1 MWKTF
6 SFYIF
11 CVIIYSVIIY
21 DFSYSSSA
29 EKQKIKKERRK
40 KMDSFEEIFGLVK
53 EYCKTQMTEVAYNSW
68 IKNLTLIKFNV
79 DDVHLGVSFDVQQS
93 IVSVKY
99 KDLLSRGFENIL
111 GFPVEVYIDL
121 IEEPK
126 AENKYNTVD
135 VGSAT
140 FQSETPTGDYEYT
153 FDTFIVGSSN
163 KFAHAAAMAVATHDI
178 RNYNPLFIHGDSGL
192 GKTHL
197 LFAIMNEVKRRKP
210 DAVVAYVKGEQFTNE
225 LISAIKSQ
233 TTPEFREKY
242 RKVDYLLV
250 DDIQFIAGRD
260 STQEEFFHTFN
271 ALYES
276 GKQIVLVSDRPPK
289 EIKTLEDRLR
299 NRFEMG
305 LMADIQPADFETRI
319 AIIQRKADLL
329 QMDMPIEVA
338 EYIANNLKSNIR
350 QLEGAVKNI
359 KANSLIYENKPIT
372 IMMAQSAI
380 RDILN
385 DNQPVPVTIGKI
397 IGEVSRTFNV
407 SEQDIKS
414 NKRAANI
421 SRARQVAMYV
431 IKDITQMS
439 MAAIGDEFG
448 GRDHSTVVYAISQT
462 EKMMKTDSRLREIIE
477 DITKNVRDM

>member
-1 MWKTF
+1 
-6 SFYIF
+6 
-11 CVIIYSVIIY
+11 
-21 DFSYSSSA
+21 
-29 EKQKIKKERRK
+29 
-40 KMDSFEEIFGLVK
+40 MDSFEELFSMVK
-53 EYCKTQMTEVAYNSW
+53 EYCKTQMTEVAYKIW
-68 IKNLTLIKFNV
+68 IKDIAPVSFDNDSV
-79 DDVHLGVSFDVQQS
+79 VLGVSSDFKKN
-93 IVSVKY
+93 IVTEKY
-99 KDLLSRGFENIL
+99 KALLSKGFEQTL
-111 GFPVEVYIDL
+111 GFPVEVN
-121 IEEPK
+121 IEVADDDSQKQPEPVPEVQGVK
-126 AENKYNTVD
+126 NVSPLLD
-135 VGSAT
+135 S
-140 FQSETPTGDYEYT
+140 GDYDYT

-163 KFAHAAAMAVATHDI
+163 KFAHAAALAVATHDT

-197 LFAIMNEVKRRKP
+197 LFAIMNEVKNRKP
-210 DAVVAYVKGEQFTNE
+210 DSFVVYVKGEQFTNE
-225 LISAIKSQ
+225 LIAAIKNQ

-242 RKVDYLLV
+242 RKADYLLV

-271 ALYES
+271 TLYES
-276 GKQIVLVSDRPPK
+276 GKQIVLTSYRPPK

-299 NRFEMG
+299 TRFEMG

-319 AIIQRKADLL
+319 AIIQRKAELL
-329 QMDMPIEVA
+329 HMDMPLDVE

-359 KANSLIYENKPIT
+359 KANSLIYENKPVT
-372 IMMAQSAI
+372 ILMAQNAI

-385 DNQPVPVTIGKI
+385 DSQPVPVTIGKI
-397 IGEVSRTFNV
+397 ITEVARTFNV

-462 EKMMKTDSRLREIIE
+462 EKAMKTDSRLRETIE
-477 DITKNVRDM
+477 DITKNVKDS

>member
-1 MWKTF
+1 
-6 SFYIF
+6 
-11 CVIIYSVIIY
+11 
-21 DFSYSSSA
+21 
-29 EKQKIKKERRK
+29 
-40 KMDSFEEIFGLVK
+40 MDSFEELFSVVK
-53 EYCKTQMTEVAYNSW
+53 EYCKTQMTEVAYKIW
-68 IKNLTLIKFNV
+68 IKDIEAVSFDNDTV
-79 DDVHLGVSFDVQQS
+79 VLGVSSEFKKN
-93 IVSVKY
+93 IVTEKY
-99 KDLLSRGFENIL
+99 KNLLSNGFEEAL
-111 GFPVEVYIDL
+111 GFPVEISIVVVD
-121 IEEPK
+121 EDPQKQPEPIPEVQGVK
-126 AENKYNTVD
+126 D
-135 VGSAT
+135 VSPLLD
-140 FQSETPTGDYEYT
+140 SGDYDYT

-163 KFAHAAAMAVATHDI
+163 KFAHAAALAVATHDT

-197 LFAIMNEVKRRKP
+197 LFAIMNEVKNRKP
-210 DAVVAYVKGEQFTNE
+210 DALVIYVKGEQFTNE
-225 LISAIKSQ
+225 LIAAIGHQ
-233 TTPEFREKY
+233 ATPEFREKY
-242 RKVDYLLV
+242 RKADYLLV

-271 ALYES
+271 TLYES
-276 GKQIVLVSDRPPK
+276 GKQIVLTSDRPPK

-299 NRFEMG
+299 TRFEMG

-319 AIIQRKADLL
+319 AIIQRKAELL
-329 QMDMPIEVA
+329 HMDMPLEVE

-359 KANSLIYENKPIT
+359 KANSLIYENKPVT
-372 IMMAQSAI
+372 ILMAQNAI

-385 DNQPVPVTIGKI
+385 DSQPVPVTIGKI
-397 IGEVSRTFNV
+397 ITEVARTFNV

-462 EKMMKTDSRLREIIE
+462 EKAMKTDSRLRETIE
-477 DITKNVRDM
+477 DITKNVRDA

>member
-1 MWKTF
+1 
-6 SFYIF
+6 
-11 CVIIYSVIIY
+11 
-21 DFSYSSSA
+21 
-29 EKQKIKKERRK
+29 
-40 KMDSFEEIFGLVK
+40 MDSFEEIFGLVK
-53 EYCKTQMTEVAYNSW
+53 DYCKTQMTEVAYNLW
-68 IKNLTLIKFNV
+68 IKDIEPVKLTVEKVYLSVNSEFKKN
-79 DDVHLGVSFDVQQS
+79 
-93 IVSVKY
+93 IVSEKY
-99 KDLLSRGFENIL
+99 RDLLSNGFENVL
-111 GFPVEVYIDL
+111 GFPVEVSIDY
-121 IEEPK
+121 
-126 AENKYNTVD
+126 AESAETKNTAPAAPVL
-135 VGSAT
+135 
-140 FQSETPTGDYEYT
+140 ETPAVIEPGEYAYT

-197 LFAIMNEVKRRKP
+197 LFAIMNEVKRRRP
-210 DAVVAYVKGEQFTNE
+210 EAVVAYVKGEEFTNE
-225 LISAIKSQ
+225 LIAAIRSQ

-329 QMDMPIEVA
+329 NMDMPNEVA

-372 IMMAQSAI
+372 IMMAQTAI

-385 DNQPVPVTIGKI
+385 DNQPIPVTISKI
-397 IGEVSRTFNV
+397 ISEVGRTFNI

-439 MAAIGDEFG
+439 MAAIGEEFG

-462 EKMMKTDSRLREIIE
+462 EKMMKTDSHLREIIE
-477 DITKNVRDM
+477 DITKNVRYM

>member
-1 MWKTF
+1 
-6 SFYIF
+6 
-11 CVIIYSVIIY
+11 
-21 DFSYSSSA
+21 
-29 EKQKIKKERRK
+29 
-40 KMDSFEEIFGLVK
+40 MDSFEEIFSLVK
-53 EYCKTQMTEVAYNSW
+53 DYCKTQMTDVAYNLW
-68 IKNLTLIKFNV
+68 IKDIEPVKFTAEKVFLCVN
-79 DDVHLGVSFDVQQS
+79 SPFKQN
-93 IVSVKY
+93 IVSEKY
-99 KDLLSRGFENIL
+99 KDLLSKGFENVL
-111 GFPVEVYIDL
+111 GFPVEVIIDFSAPEVNK
-121 IEEPK
+121 IHASAE
-126 AENKYNTVD
+126 ENKPAVENL
-135 VGSAT
+135 ANN
-140 FQSETPTGDYEYT
+140 PNGDYEYT

-197 LFAIMNEVKRRKP
+197 LFAIMNEVKSRKP
-210 DAVVAYVKGEQFTNE
+210 DAIVEYVKGEEFTNE
-225 LISAIKSQ
+225 LIASIRSQ
-233 TTPEFREKY
+233 TTQEFREKY

-271 ALYES
+271 ALHEAK
-276 GKQIVLVSDRPPK
+276 KQIVLVSDRPPK

-299 NRFEMG
+299 TRFESG

-329 QMDMPIEVA
+329 NMDMPNDVA

-372 IMMAQSAI
+372 IMMAQTAI

-385 DNQPVPVTIGKI
+385 DNQPIPVTISKI
-397 IGEVSRTFNV
+397 ISEVGRTFNI

-439 MAAIGDEFG
+439 MAAIGEEFG

-462 EKMMKTDSRLREIIE
+462 EKMMKTDSRLRETIE

>member
-1 MWKTF
+1 
-6 SFYIF
+6 
-11 CVIIYSVIIY
+11 
-21 DFSYSSSA
+21 
-29 EKQKIKKERRK
+29 
-40 KMDSFEEIFGLVK
+40 MDSFEEIYSLVSDF
-53 EYCKTQMTEVAYNSW
+53 CKTQMTEVAFNLW
-68 IKNLTLIKFNV
+68 IKDIIPIKLTSEYV
-79 DDVHLGVSFDVQQS
+79 RLGVNSEFKQN
-93 IVSVKY
+93 IVSEKY
-99 KDLLSRGFENIL
+99 KELLSRGFERVL
-111 GFPVEVYIDL
+111 GFPVEVKIECVVPEEMKPREEYIKPAPPEMA
-121 IEEPK
+121 IP
-126 AENKYNTVD
+126 
-135 VGSAT
+135 S
-140 FQSETPTGDYEYT
+140 GDYEFT

-163 KFAHAAAMAVATHDI
+163 KFAHAAAMAVATSDA
-178 RNYNPLFIHGDSGL
+178 RNFNPLFIHGDSGL

-197 LFAIMNEVKRRKP
+197 LFAIMNEVKRRRP
-210 DAVVAYVKGEQFTNE
+210 DAIVEYVKGEEFTNE
-225 LISAIKSQ
+225 LISAIRSQ
-233 TTPEFREKY
+233 TTAEFREKY
-242 RKVDYLLV
+242 RKLDYLLV

-299 NRFEMG
+299 SRFESG
-305 LMADIQPADFETRI
+305 LLADIQPADYETRI

-329 QMDMPIEVA
+329 KMDMPIEVA

-359 KANSLIYENKPIT
+359 KANSLIYENRPIT
-372 IMMAQSAI
+372 IMVAQAAI

-385 DNQPVPVTIGKI
+385 DNQPVPVTISKI
-397 IGEVSRTFNV
+397 ISEVGRTFNV

-431 IKDITQMS
+431 VKDITQMS

-448 GRDHSTVVYAISQT
+448 GRDHSTVVYAIAQT

-477 DITKNVRDM
+477 DITKNVKDM

>member
-1 MWKTF
+1 
-6 SFYIF
+6 
-11 CVIIYSVIIY
+11 
-21 DFSYSSSA
+21 
-29 EKQKIKKERRK
+29 
-40 KMDSFEEIFGLVK
+40 MDSFEEIFFLVK
-53 EYCKTQMTEVAYNSW
+53 NFCKTQMTEVAYNLW
-68 IKNLTLIKFNV
+68 IKDITPIKLTVEKV
-79 DDVHLGVSFDVQQS
+79 RLGVNSEFKQN
-93 IVSVKY
+93 IVSEKY
-99 KDLLSRGFENIL
+99 KDLLSKGFENVL
-111 GFPVEVYIDL
+111 GFPVEIV
-121 IEEPK
+121 IECLEHK
-126 AENKYNTVD
+126 EETGVKKYNTVESGAD
-135 VGSAT
+135 SL
-140 FQSETPTGDYEYT
+140 QSDTPTGDYEYT

-197 LFAIMNEVKRRKP
+197 LFAIMNEVKNRKP
-210 DAVVAYVKGEQFTNE
+210 DAVVAYVKGEEFTNE
-225 LISAIKSQ
+225 LISAIRSQ

-329 QMDMPIEVA
+329 QLDMPIEVA

-359 KANSLIYENKPIT
+359 KANSLIYENRPIT
-372 IMMAQSAI
+372 IMMAQAAI

-385 DNQPVPVTIGKI
+385 DNQPVPVTISKI
-397 IGEVSRTFNV
+397 ISEVSRTFNV

-439 MAAIGDEFG
+439 TTAIGDEFG
-448 GRDHSTVVYAISQT
+448 GKDHSTVVYSVGQI
-462 EKMMKTDSRLREIIE
+462 EKAMRTDPRLREIIE
-477 DITKNVRDM
+477 DMTKNIKNM

>member
-1 MWKTF
+1 
-6 SFYIF
+6 
-11 CVIIYSVIIY
+11 
-21 DFSYSSSA
+21 
-29 EKQKIKKERRK
+29 
-40 KMDSFEEIFGLVK
+40 MDSFDEIFDLVK
-53 EYCKTQMTEVAYNSW
+53 EYCKTQMTDVAYNLW
-68 IKNLTLIKFNV
+68 IKDIEPVRLTV
-79 DDVHLGVSFDVQQS
+79 DEAFLSVNSEFKQN
-93 IVSVKY
+93 IVSEKY
-99 KDLLSRGFENIL
+99 KELLSKGFEGVL
-111 GFPVEVYIDL
+111 GFPVEVT
-121 IEEPK
+121 IELTSAAPKKPVQEQKPLPEPEVVLEPGEY
-126 AENKYNTVD
+126 A
-135 VGSAT
+135 
-140 FQSETPTGDYEYT
+140 YT

-197 LFAIMNEVKRRKP
+197 LFAIMNEVKRRRP
-210 DAVVAYVKGEQFTNE
+210 DAVVAYVKGEEFTNE
-225 LISAIKSQ
+225 LISAIRSQ

-271 ALYES
+271 ALHES

-299 NRFEMG
+299 SRFESG

-329 QMDMPIEVA
+329 KMDMPIEVA

-372 IMMAQSAI
+372 ILMAQTAI

-385 DNQPVPVTIGKI
+385 DNQPIPVTISKI
-397 IGEVSRTFNV
+397 ISEVGRTFNI

-431 IKDITQMS
+431 IKEVTQMS
-439 MAAIGDEFG
+439 MASIGDEFG

-462 EKMMKTDSRLREIIE
+462 EKMMKTDSRLRETIE
-477 DITKNVRDM
+477 DITKNVRDS

>member
-1 MWKTF
+1 
-6 SFYIF
+6 
-11 CVIIYSVIIY
+11 
-21 DFSYSSSA
+21 
-29 EKQKIKKERRK
+29 
-40 KMDSFEEIFGLVK
+40 MDSFEELFSMVK
-53 EYCKTQMTEVAYNSW
+53 EYCKTQMTEVAYKIW
-68 IKNLTLIKFNV
+68 IKDIAPVSFDNDSV
-79 DDVHLGVSFDVQQS
+79 VLGVSSDFKKN
-93 IVSVKY
+93 IVTEKY
-99 KDLLSRGFENIL
+99 KALLSKGFEQTL
-111 GFPVEVYIDL
+111 GFPVEVN
-121 IEEPK
+121 IEVADDESQKQPEPVPEVQGVK
-126 AENKYNTVD
+126 NVSPLLD
-135 VGSAT
+135 S
-140 FQSETPTGDYEYT
+140 GDYDYT

-163 KFAHAAAMAVATHDI
+163 KFAHAAALAVATHDT

-197 LFAIMNEVKRRKP
+197 LFAIMNEVKNRKP
-210 DAVVAYVKGEQFTNE
+210 DSFVVYVKGEQFTNE
-225 LISAIKSQ
+225 LIAAIKNQ

-242 RKVDYLLV
+242 RKADYLLV

-271 ALYES
+271 TLYES
-276 GKQIVLVSDRPPK
+276 GKQIVLTSDRPPK

-299 NRFEMG
+299 TRFEMG

-319 AIIQRKADLL
+319 AIIQRKAELL
-329 QMDMPIEVA
+329 HMDMPLDVE

-359 KANSLIYENKPIT
+359 KANSLIYENKPVT
-372 IMMAQSAI
+372 ILMAQNAI

-385 DNQPVPVTIGKI
+385 DSQPVPVTIGKI
-397 IGEVSRTFNV
+397 ITEVARTFNV

-462 EKMMKTDSRLREIIE
+462 EKAMKTDSRLRETIE
-477 DITKNVRDM
+477 DITKNVKDS

>member
-1 MWKTF
+1 
-6 SFYIF
+6 
-11 CVIIYSVIIY
+11 
-21 DFSYSSSA
+21 
-29 EKQKIKKERRK
+29 
-40 KMDSFEEIFGLVK
+40 MDSFEELFSMVK
-53 EYCKTQMTEVAYNSW
+53 EYCKTQMTEVAYKIW
-68 IKNLTLIKFNV
+68 IKDIAPVSFDNDSV
-79 DDVHLGVSFDVQQS
+79 VLGVSSDFKKN
-93 IVSVKY
+93 IVTEKY
-99 KDLLSRGFENIL
+99 KALLSKGFEQTL
-111 GFPVEVYIDL
+111 GFPVEVN
-121 IEEPK
+121 IEVADEDSQKQPEPVPEVQGVK
-126 AENKYNTVD
+126 NVSPLLD
-135 VGSAT
+135 S
-140 FQSETPTGDYEYT
+140 GDYDYT

-163 KFAHAAAMAVATHDI
+163 KFAHAAALAVATHDT

-197 LFAIMNEVKRRKP
+197 LFAIMNEVKNRKP
-210 DAVVAYVKGEQFTNE
+210 DSFVVYVKGEQFTNE
-225 LISAIKSQ
+225 LIAAIKNQ

-242 RKVDYLLV
+242 RKADYLLV

-271 ALYES
+271 TLYES
-276 GKQIVLVSDRPPK
+276 GKQIVLTSDRPPK

-299 NRFEMG
+299 TRFEMG

-319 AIIQRKADLL
+319 AIIQRKAELL
-329 QMDMPIEVA
+329 HMDMPLDVE

-359 KANSLIYENKPIT
+359 KANSLIYENKPVT
-372 IMMAQSAI
+372 ILMAQNAI

-385 DNQPVPVTIGKI
+385 DSQPVPVTIGKI
-397 IGEVSRTFNV
+397 ITEVARTFNV

-462 EKMMKTDSRLREIIE
+462 EKAMKTDSRLRETIE
-477 DITKNVRDM
+477 DITKNVKDS

>member
-1 MWKTF
+1 
-6 SFYIF
+6 
-11 CVIIYSVIIY
+11 
-21 DFSYSSSA
+21 
-29 EKQKIKKERRK
+29 
-40 KMDSFEEIFGLVK
+40 MDSFEELFSMVK
-53 EYCKTQMTEVAYNSW
+53 EYCKTQMTEVAYKIW
-68 IKNLTLIKFNV
+68 IKDIAPVSFDNDSV
-79 DDVHLGVSFDVQQS
+79 VLGVSSDFKKN
-93 IVSVKY
+93 IVTEKY
-99 KDLLSRGFENIL
+99 KALLSKGFEQTL
-111 GFPVEVYIDL
+111 GFPVEVN
-121 IEEPK
+121 IEVADDDSQKQPEPVPEVQGVK
-126 AENKYNTVD
+126 NVSPLLD
-135 VGSAT
+135 S
-140 FQSETPTGDYEYT
+140 GDYDYT

-163 KFAHAAAMAVATHDI
+163 KFAHAAALAVATHDT

-197 LFAIMNEVKRRKP
+197 LFAIMNEVKNRKP
-210 DAVVAYVKGEQFTNE
+210 DSFVVYVKGEQFTNE
-225 LISAIKSQ
+225 LIAAIKNQ

-242 RKVDYLLV
+242 RKADYLLV

-271 ALYES
+271 TLYES
-276 GKQIVLVSDRPPK
+276 GKQIVLTSDRPPK

-299 NRFEMG
+299 TRFEMG

-319 AIIQRKADLL
+319 AIIQRKAELL
-329 QMDMPIEVA
+329 HMDMPLAVE

-359 KANSLIYENKPIT
+359 KANSLIYENKPVT
-372 IMMAQSAI
+372 ILMAQNAI

-385 DNQPVPVTIGKI
+385 DSQPVPVTIGKI
-397 IGEVSRTFNV
+397 ITEVARTFNV

-462 EKMMKTDSRLREIIE
+462 EKAMKTDSRLRETIE
-477 DITKNVRDM
+477 DITKNVKDS

>member
-1 MWKTF
+1 
-6 SFYIF
+6 
-11 CVIIYSVIIY
+11 
-21 DFSYSSSA
+21 
-29 EKQKIKKERRK
+29 
-40 KMDSFEEIFGLVK
+40 MDSFEELFSMVK
-53 EYCKTQMTEVAYNSW
+53 EYCKTQMTEVAYKIW
-68 IKNLTLIKFNV
+68 IKDIAPVSFDNDSV
-79 DDVHLGVSFDVQQS
+79 VLGVSSDFKKN
-93 IVSVKY
+93 IVTEKY
-99 KDLLSRGFENIL
+99 KALLSKGFEQTL
-111 GFPVEVYIDL
+111 GFPVEVN
-121 IEEPK
+121 IEVADDDSQKQPEPVPEVQGVK
-126 AENKYNTVD
+126 NVSPLLD
-135 VGSAT
+135 S
-140 FQSETPTGDYEYT
+140 GDYDYT

-163 KFAHAAAMAVATHDI
+163 KFAHAAALAVATHDT

-197 LFAIMNEVKRRKP
+197 LFAIMNEVKNRKP
-210 DAVVAYVKGEQFTNE
+210 DSFVVYVKGEQFTNE
-225 LISAIKSQ
+225 LIAAIKNQ

-242 RKVDYLLV
+242 RKADYLLV

-271 ALYES
+271 TLYES
-276 GKQIVLVSDRPPK
+276 GKQIVLTSDRPPK

-299 NRFEMG
+299 TRFEMG

-319 AIIQRKADLL
+319 AIIQRKAELL
-329 QMDMPIEVA
+329 HMDMPLDVE

-359 KANSLIYENKPIT
+359 KANSLIYENKPVT
-372 IMMAQSAI
+372 ILMAQNAI

-385 DNQPVPVTIGKI
+385 DSQPVPVTIGKI
-397 IGEVSRTFNV
+397 ITEVARTFNV

-448 GRDHSTVVYAISQT
+448 GRDHSTVVYAISPT
-462 EKMMKTDSRLREIIE
+462 EKAMKTDSRLRETIE
-477 DITKNVRDM
+477 DITKNVKDS

>member
-1 MWKTF
+1 
-6 SFYIF
+6 
-11 CVIIYSVIIY
+11 
-21 DFSYSSSA
+21 
-29 EKQKIKKERRK
+29 
-40 KMDSFEEIFGLVK
+40 MDSFEELFSMVK
-53 EYCKTQMTEVAYNSW
+53 EYCKTQMTEVAYKIW
-68 IKNLTLIKFNV
+68 IKDIAPVSFDNDSV
-79 DDVHLGVSFDVQQS
+79 VLGVSSDFKKN
-93 IVSVKY
+93 IVTEKY
-99 KDLLSRGFENIL
+99 KALLSKGFEQTL
-111 GFPVEVYIDL
+111 GFPVEVN
-121 IEEPK
+121 IEVADDDSQKQPEPVPEVQGVK
-126 AENKYNTVD
+126 NVSLLLD
-135 VGSAT
+135 S
-140 FQSETPTGDYEYT
+140 GDYDYT

-163 KFAHAAAMAVATHDI
+163 KFAHAAALAVATHDT

-197 LFAIMNEVKRRKP
+197 LFAIMNEVKNRKP
-210 DAVVAYVKGEQFTNE
+210 DSFVVYVKGEQFTNE
-225 LISAIKSQ
+225 LIAAIKNQ

-242 RKVDYLLV
+242 RKADYLLV

-271 ALYES
+271 TLYES
-276 GKQIVLVSDRPPK
+276 GKQIVLTSDRPPK

-299 NRFEMG
+299 TRFEMG

-319 AIIQRKADLL
+319 AIIQRKAELL
-329 QMDMPIEVA
+329 HMDMPLDVE

-359 KANSLIYENKPIT
+359 KANSLIYENKPVT
-372 IMMAQSAI
+372 ILMAQNAI

-385 DNQPVPVTIGKI
+385 DSQPVPVTIGKI
-397 IGEVSRTFNV
+397 ITEVARTFNV

-462 EKMMKTDSRLREIIE
+462 EKAMKTDSRLRETIE
-477 DITKNVRDM
+477 DITKNVKDS

>member
-1 MWKTF
+1 
-6 SFYIF
+6 
-11 CVIIYSVIIY
+11 
-21 DFSYSSSA
+21 
-29 EKQKIKKERRK
+29 
-40 KMDSFEEIFGLVK
+40 MDSFEELFSVVK
-53 EYCKTQMTEVAYNSW
+53 EYCKTQMTEVAYKIW
-68 IKNLTLIKFNV
+68 IKDIEAVSFDNDTV
-79 DDVHLGVSFDVQQS
+79 VLGVSSEFKKN
-93 IVSVKY
+93 IVTEKY
-99 KDLLSRGFENIL
+99 KSLLSKGFEEAL
-111 GFPVEVYIDL
+111 GFPVEINIVVVD
-121 IEEPK
+121 EDPQKQPEPIPEVQGVK
-126 AENKYNTVD
+126 D
-135 VGSAT
+135 VSPLLD
-140 FQSETPTGDYEYT
+140 SGDYDYT

-163 KFAHAAAMAVATHDI
+163 KFAHAAALAVATHDT

-197 LFAIMNEVKRRKP
+197 LFAIMNEVKSRKP
-210 DAVVAYVKGEQFTNE
+210 DALVIYVKGEQFTNE
-225 LISAIKSQ
+225 LIAAIGHQS
-233 TTPEFREKY
+233 TPEFREKY
-242 RKVDYLLV
+242 RKADYLLV

-271 ALYES
+271 TLYEA
-276 GKQIVLVSDRPPK
+276 GKQIVLTSDRPPK

-299 NRFEMG
+299 TRFEMG

-319 AIIQRKADLL
+319 AIIQRKAELL
-329 QMDMPIEVA
+329 HMDMPLEVE

-359 KANSLIYENKPIT
+359 KANSLIYENKPVT
-372 IMMAQSAI
+372 ILMAQNAI

-385 DNQPVPVTIGKI
+385 DSQPVPVTIGKI
-397 IGEVSRTFNV
+397 ITEVARTFNV

-462 EKMMKTDSRLREIIE
+462 EKAMKTDSRLRETIE
-477 DITKNVRDM
+477 DITKNVRDS

>member
-1 MWKTF
+1 
-6 SFYIF
+6 
-11 CVIIYSVIIY
+11 
-21 DFSYSSSA
+21 
-29 EKQKIKKERRK
+29 
-40 KMDSFEEIFGLVK
+40 MDSFEELFSMVK
-53 EYCKTQMTEVAYNSW
+53 EYCKTQMTEVAYKIW
-68 IKNLTLIKFNV
+68 IKDIAPVSFDNDSV
-79 DDVHLGVSFDVQQS
+79 VLGVSSDFKKN
-93 IVSVKY
+93 IVTEKY
-99 KDLLSRGFENIL
+99 KALLSKGFEQTL
-111 GFPVEVYIDL
+111 GFPVEVNIEVIDDDSQKQP
-121 IEEPK
+121 EPVPEVQGVK
-126 AENKYNTVD
+126 NVSPLLD
-135 VGSAT
+135 S
-140 FQSETPTGDYEYT
+140 GDYDYT

-163 KFAHAAAMAVATHDI
+163 KFAHAAALAVATHDT

-197 LFAIMNEVKRRKP
+197 LFAIMNEVKNRKP
-210 DAVVAYVKGEQFTNE
+210 DFLVVYVKGEQFTNE
-225 LISAIKSQ
+225 LIAAIKNQ

-242 RKVDYLLV
+242 RKADYLLV

-271 ALYES
+271 TLYES
-276 GKQIVLVSDRPPK
+276 GKQIVLTSDRPPK

-299 NRFEMG
+299 TRFEMG

-319 AIIQRKADLL
+319 AIIQRKAELL
-329 QMDMPIEVA
+329 HMDMPLDVE

-359 KANSLIYENKPIT
+359 KANSLIYENKPVT
-372 IMMAQSAI
+372 ILMAQNAI

-385 DNQPVPVTIGKI
+385 DSQPVPVTIGKI
-397 IGEVSRTFNV
+397 ITEVARTFNV

-462 EKMMKTDSRLREIIE
+462 EKAMKTDSRLRETIE
-477 DITKNVRDM
+477 DITKNVKDS

>member
-1 MWKTF
+1 
-6 SFYIF
+6 
-11 CVIIYSVIIY
+11 
-21 DFSYSSSA
+21 
-29 EKQKIKKERRK
+29 
-40 KMDSFEEIFGLVK
+40 MDSFEEIFSLVSD
-53 EYCKTQMTEVAYNSW
+53 YCRTQMTEVAHNLW
-68 IKNLTLIKFNV
+68 IRDITPIRLENDTV
-79 DDVHLGVSFDVQQS
+79 YLGVNSEFKQNLVME
-93 IVSVKY
+93 KY
-99 KDLLSRGFENIL
+99 SDLLGRGFEQVL
-111 GFPVEVYIDL
+111 GFPVGIK
-121 IEEPK
+121 IECISSPAPQK
-126 AENKYNTVD
+126 AEPRLPED
-135 VGSAT
+135 VVPVLDS
-140 FQSETPTGDYEYT
+140 GDYDYT

-163 KFAHAAAMAVATHDI
+163 KFAHAAALAVATHDI

-197 LFAIMNEVKRRKP
+197 LFAIMNEVKNRKP
-210 DAVVAYVKGEQFTNE
+210 DALVVYVKGEQFTNE
-225 LISAIKSQ
+225 LIAAIRSQ

-242 RKVDYLLV
+242 RKADYLLV

-271 ALYES
+271 TLYES
-276 GKQIVLVSDRPPK
+276 GKQIVLTSDRPPK

-299 NRFEMG
+299 TRFEMG

-319 AIIQRKADLL
+319 AIIQRKAELL
-329 QMDMPIEVA
+329 RMDMPNDVA

-359 KANSLIYENKPIT
+359 KANSLIYENKPIS

-385 DNQPVPVTIGKI
+385 DNQPVPVTISKI
-397 IGEVSRTFNV
+397 IGEGSRTFNV

-448 GRDHSTVVYAISQT
+448 GRDHSTVVYAISQI
-462 EKMMKTDSRLREIIE
+462 EKSMKTDSHLREIIE
-477 DITKNVRDM
+477 DITKNVHDS

>member
-1 MWKTF
+1 
-6 SFYIF
+6 
-11 CVIIYSVIIY
+11 
-21 DFSYSSSA
+21 
-29 EKQKIKKERRK
+29 
-40 KMDSFEEIFGLVK
+40 MDSFEEIFGLVTD
-53 EYCKTQMTEVAYNSW
+53 YCKTQMTEVAFNLW
-68 IKNLTLIKFNV
+68 IKDIVPVKLTV
-79 DDVHLGVSFDVQQS
+79 DSVYLGVNSEFKRN
-93 IVSVKY
+93 IVAEKY
-99 KDLLSRGFENIL
+99 KDLLSNGFERVL
-111 GFPVEVYIDL
+111 GFPVEIF
-121 IEEPK
+121 IEQLKEEGSKDIVPPK
-126 AENKYNTVD
+126 PPVLNNAE
-135 VGSAT
+135 
-140 FQSETPTGDYEYT
+140 ELTGDYEYT

-210 DAVVAYVKGEQFTNE
+210 DALVAYVKGEEFTNE
-225 LISAIKSQ
+225 LIAAIRSQ
-233 TTPEFREKY
+233 TTQEFREKY

-305 LMADIQPADFETRI
+305 LMADIQPADYETRI

-329 QMDMPIEVA
+329 KMDMPIEVA

-359 KANSLIYENKPIT
+359 KANSLIYENRPIT
-372 IMMAQSAI
+372 IMVAQTAI

-385 DNQPVPVTIGKI
+385 DNQPVPVTISKI
-397 IGEVSRTFNV
+397 ITEVSRTFNV

>member
-1 MWKTF
+1 ML
-6 SFYIF
+6 
-11 CVIIYSVIIY
+11 
-21 DFSYSSSA
+21 
-29 EKQKIKKERRK
+29 EEN
-40 KMDSFEEIFGLVK
+40 MDSFEELFSVVK
-53 EYCKTQMTEVAYNSW
+53 EYCKTQMTEVAYKIW
-68 IKNLTLIKFNV
+68 IKDIEA
-79 DDVHLGVSFDVQQS
+79 VSFDNDTVVLGVNS
-93 IVSVKY
+93 EFKKNIVTEKY
-99 KDLLSRGFENIL
+99 KALLSKVFEQTL
-111 GFPVEVYIDL
+111 GFPVEIVIQVV
-121 IEEPK
+121 EEDPEK
-126 AENKYNTVD
+126 PPEPIPEVQGVKD
-135 VGSAT
+135 VSPLLD
-140 FQSETPTGDYEYT
+140 SGDYDYT

-163 KFAHAAAMAVATHDI
+163 KFAHAAALAVATHDT
-178 RNYNPLFIHGDSGL
+178 RNYNPLFIYGDSGL

-197 LFAIMNEVKRRKP
+197 LFAIMNEVKNRKP
-210 DAVVAYVKGEQFTNE
+210 DALVVYVKGEQFTNE
-225 LISAIKSQ
+225 LIAAIGHQS
-233 TTPEFREKY
+233 TPEFREKY
-242 RKVDYLLV
+242 RKADYLLV

-271 ALYES
+271 TLYES
-276 GKQIVLVSDRPPK
+276 GKQIVLTSDRPPK

-299 NRFEMG
+299 TRFEMG

-319 AIIQRKADLL
+319 AIIQRKAELL
-329 QMDMPIEVA
+329 HIDMPLEVE

-350 QLEGAVKNI
+350 QLEGAVKKI

-372 IMMAQSAI
+372 ILMAQNSI

-385 DNQPVPVTIGKI
+385 DSQPVPITIGKI
-397 IGEVSRTFNV
+397 ITEVARTFNV

-462 EKMMKTDSRLREIIE
+462 EKAMKTDSRLRETIE
-477 DITKNVRDM
+477 DITKNVRDS